1 MQWKVLDWTD
11 TNFKINHADFNKR
24 GIRLPWAS
32 QYGLK
37 FLKYVFPG
45 EVGKDPAFSGGEVKV
60 EKHRRQRRFLPQPST
75 WVGFYFGSILILML
89 RYDWINYLWCRQR
102 SWSVQSPYFKTWF
115 FPLGLNL
122 YSYDWEIVLESTF
135 EKSAPEMVRYRL
147 RLNMLNCWRSNI
159 SLCLLVISLLM

>member
-1 MQWKVLDWTD
+1 MLDWTD
-11 TNFKINHADFNKR
+11 TNFKINHADFNKK

-89 RYDWINYLWCRQR
+89 RCDWINYL
-102 SWSVQSPYFKTWF
+102 
-115 FPLGLNL
+115 
-122 YSYDWEIVLESTF
+122 
-135 EKSAPEMVRYRL
+135 
-147 RLNMLNCWRSNI
+147 
-159 SLCLLVISLLM
+159 

>member
-1 MQWKVLDWTD
+1 MCDDIITKIKTDLVEKGSCLDSILMKPIPDHD

-32 QYGLK
+32 QSGLK

-45 EVGKDPAFSGGEVKV
+45 EVGEDPAFSGGEVKV

-89 RYDWINYLWCRQR
+89 RYDWIN
-102 SWSVQSPYFKTWF
+102 
-115 FPLGLNL
+115 NL
-122 YSYDWEIVLESTF
+122 
-135 EKSAPEMVRYRL
+135 
-147 RLNMLNCWRSNI
+147 
-159 SLCLLVISLLM
+159 